1 MKKILLGIVVVLAV
15 LVLGVLALAATRPTH
30 YTIQR
35 TATVAAPPSTVHS
48 LVDDLHRF
56 PEWSPWQKLDPAMK
70 VTYDGPQ
77 TGVGSKYHWVG
88 NKDAGEGR
96 MTITESTPGQ
106 SVVMKLEFIK
116 PFASVATTTLAM
128 APEGEGS
135 KVTWMME
142 GDWDYMS
149 KIMGLFM
156 NMDTMIGKDFTEGLA
171 NLDRLAQS
179 TAAVDAAAAGA
190 PADSTGAMADTTGT
204 MAN

>member
-1 MKKILLGIVVVLAV
+1 MKKVLLGIVAVLAV

-35 TATVAAPPSTVHS
+35 SATVAAAPSTVHA
-48 LVDDLHRF
+48 LVDDMHRF

-70 VTYDGPQ
+70 VTHGGPPA
-77 TGVGSKYHWVG
+77 GVGATYHWVG

-96 MTITESTPGQ
+96 MTITESTPGEA
-106 SVVMKLEFIK
+106 VVMKLEFIK

-142 GDWDYMS
+142 GDWDFMS

-171 NLDRLAQS
+171 NLDRLAQAT
-179 TAAVDAAAAGA
+179 TAADAAAAGA
-190 PADSTGAMADTTGT
+190 AADTTGT
-204 MAN
+204 TAEPAGTAAN